1 MFWRV
6 DNLFQWLN
14 PYPVDKTGMFLNF
27 FDWTMSNYQL
37 DKVINSSY
45 NQALTSISV
54 VASTAASTASISK
67 A

>member
-1 MFWRV
+1 
-6 DNLFQWLN
+6 
-14 PYPVDKTGMFLNF
+14 MFLNF